1 MAIRSPTGP
10 RHRSWANG
18 GSIYTGGRRLS
29 EPVQLTDRK
38 AGSDADPAWSPDGT
52 MIAFRRRGSND
63 NFDVHVMRSDG
74 SGVRPVAAGPSVEE
88 KPAWSPDG
96 RQLMII
102 SNRDGSGTP
111 GKTYDA
117 YMFDVDAG
125 KPQPLGLAANVVLTP
140 VWSYR

>member
-1 MAIRSPTGP
+1 MS
-10 RHRSWANG
+10 G
-18 GSIYTGGRRLS
+18 GGQAGQVVVLS
-29 EPVQLTDRK
+29 SRTTLPSSLITY
-38 AGSDADPAWSPDGT
+38 
-52 MIAFRRRGSND
+52 
-63 NFDVHVMRSDG
+63 VMRSDG

-102 SNRDGSGTP
+102 SNRDGSGRP
-111 GKTYDA
+111 DKTYDA
-117 YMFDVDAG
+117 YMFDVDGG